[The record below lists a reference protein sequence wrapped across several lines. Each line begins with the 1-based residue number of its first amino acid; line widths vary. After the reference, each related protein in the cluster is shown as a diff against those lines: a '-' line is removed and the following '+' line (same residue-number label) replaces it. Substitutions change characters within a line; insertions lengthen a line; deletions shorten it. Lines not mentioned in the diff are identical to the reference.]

1 MDKLFII
8 TEAQDCEG
16 RRPYKPKFY
25 ISLQDKHILNFSKTG
40 YYYLPTEEG
49 KNFIKQELGID
60 WNRYYSLDYV
70 PNEFERVQSN
80 YNLLSDIINGN
91 IKSGK
96 IS

>member
-25 ISLQDKHILNFSKTG
+25 ISLKDEHILNFSKTG

-49 KNFIKQELGID
+49 KKFIDSFNCFIFFQIEI
-60 WNRYYSLDYV
+60 V
-70 PNEFERVQSN
+70 
-80 YNLLSDIINGN
+80 
-91 IKSGK
+91 
-96 IS
+96 